1 MSTVAQAMRKDL
13 NKTAHDTSVGKAA
26 ELMRDARV
34 GSLLV
39 EQAGTGGE
47 VIGIVTETD
56 IVRRAVADG
65 SDLSTMTVQSIMT
78 SPVATIESI
87 RTIQDAQDMMADL
100 GVRHLGVTEGGT
112 LVGLVSV
119 RDLLTSFQRVS
130 EPKIMQD

>member
-13 NKTAHDTSVGKAA
+13 NKTAPDTSVVKAA
-26 ELMRDARV
+26 ELMRDGRV

-39 EQAGTGGE
+39 ERAGKGGE

-65 SDLSTMTVQSIMT
+65 SDLSTMTVESIMT
-78 SPVATIESI
+78 SPIATIESI

-119 RDLLTSFQRVS
+119 RDLLVSFKSVS

>member
-13 NKTAHDTSVGKAA
+13 TKTAHNTSVERAA
-26 ELMRDARV
+26 ELMRDAQV

-39 EQAGTGGE
+39 EQAGKGGQ
-47 VIGIVTETD
+47 VIGIVTDTD
-56 IVRRAVADG
+56 IVRRAVAHG
-65 SDLSTMTVQSIMT
+65 SDLSTITVQSIMT

-87 RTIQDAQDMMADL
+87 RTIHDAQDMMADL
-100 GVRHLGVTEGGT
+100 GVRHLGVTEAGA

-119 RDLLTSFQRVS
+119 RDLLTSFKRVP

>member
-13 NKTAHDTSVGKAA
+13 NKTAHNTSVGRAA

-39 EQAGTGGE
+39 EQAGKGGE

-56 IVRRAVADG
+56 IVRRAVAPG
-65 SDLSTMTVQSIMT
+65 LDLSTMTVQSIMT
-78 SPVATIESI
+78 SPIATIESI

-100 GVRHLGVTEGGT
+100 GVRHLGVTEAGT

-119 RDLLTSFQRVS
+119 RDLLISFQRMS